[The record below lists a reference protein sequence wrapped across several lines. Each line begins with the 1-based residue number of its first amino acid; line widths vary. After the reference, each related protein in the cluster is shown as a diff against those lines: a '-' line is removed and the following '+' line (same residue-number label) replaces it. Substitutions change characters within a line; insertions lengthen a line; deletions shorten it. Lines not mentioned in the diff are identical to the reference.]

1 MHTKIDLQNDE
12 SLTGV
17 PDKQDLETWVDAA
30 LMQDYDNLEQTIR
43 VVGLAESR
51 ALNLQYRAI
60 DSPTNVL
67 SFVTD
72 NDYLDYECLGDLVI
86 CAPIVEQEAQQ
97 QSKSLQAHWAHMVVH
112 GMLHLQGYDHQS
124 TTEAD
129 EMESLEA
136 RILTTLG
143 YSNPYNN

>member
-1 MHTKIDLQNDE
+1 MPAKIDLQNDE

-17 PDKQDLETWVDAA
+17 PDKQDLEAWVDSA
-30 LMQDYDNLEQTIR
+30 LLHNFDNLEQTIR
-43 VVGLAESR
+43 VVGIAESR
-51 ALNLQYRAI
+51 VLNLQYRAI

-72 NDYLDYECLGDLVI
+72 NDYLDYEYLGDLVI

-112 GMLHLQGYDHQS
+112 GMLHLQGYDHQI

-136 RILTTLG
+136 KILTTLG